1 MSTNGSPSWRMV
13 GNEVGSCNC
22 DWGCPCQFDALPTH
36 GNCMA
41 VIAYQVDQGNF
52 GDTRLDGVRFAELVS
67 WPGPIH
73 EGGGTRQTIIDESA
87 SPEQRRAIE
96 EMVLGKHGGD
106 YFEIFAS
113 VMSKELD
120 TVYASIEIDADREA
134 RTGSVRIGELAHATI
149 EPIKNPVTGDEHR
162 VRIDL
167 PDGFEYK
174 QAEIG
179 NTVKARVSA
188 EEPLSFTLENTYAQL
203 NRFEWTN
210 A

>member
-1 MSTNGSPSWRMV
+1 MV
-13 GNEVGSCNC
+13 GDEVGSCNC

-41 VIAYQVDQGNF
+41 LIAYEVREGSF
-52 GDTRLDGVRFAELVS
+52 GETGLDGVRFAELV
-67 WPGPIH
+67 WFPAAIH
-73 EGGGTRQTIIDESA
+73 EGNGVRQTVIDESA
-87 SPEQRRAIE
+87 SPEQREAIE
-96 EMVLGKHGGD
+96 ALVLGKHGGT

-113 VMSKELD
+113 VMATERD
-120 TVYASIEIDADREA
+120 TVFAPIEIDADRERRVA
-134 RTGSVRIGELAHATI
+134 SVRIADLGQAQV

-179 NTVKARVSA
+179 NTVRASVSA

-203 NRFEWTN
+203 NPFEWSN
-210 A
+210 AA

>member
-1 MSTNGSPSWRMV
+1 MV

-41 VIAYQVDQGNF
+41 MIAYQVDQGNF

-120 TVYASIEIDADREA
+120 TVYAPIEIDADREA
-134 RTGSVRIGELAHATI
+134 RTGSVRIGELGPRA
-149 EPIKNPVTGDEHR
+149 R
-162 VRIDL
+162 SSRSRI
-167 PDGFEYK
+167 
-174 QAEIG
+174 
-179 NTVKARVSA
+179 R
-188 EEPLSFTLENTYAQL
+188 
-203 NRFEWTN
+203 
-210 A
+210 